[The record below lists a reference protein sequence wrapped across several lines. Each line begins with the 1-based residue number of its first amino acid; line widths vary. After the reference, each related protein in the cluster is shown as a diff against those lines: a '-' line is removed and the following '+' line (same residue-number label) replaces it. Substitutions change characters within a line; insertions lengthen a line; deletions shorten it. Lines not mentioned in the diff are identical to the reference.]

1 MTKLII
7 GITGGS
13 ASGKSTYA
21 KNFKKFLNFFNKEL
35 KTIIISMDNFCKG
48 LRSFTKEEKELFDKN
63 KLDFDKPSIIDFPSL
78 IKLIKNLKNNI
89 ASSMPI
95 YERMTYDVTSE
106 IILNEKY
113 DIIIVE
119 GIFILNN
126 RELKDLL
133 DVSIFIDLPNEDRL
147 KRRLSRY
154 KENQLKEQKEYYN
167 NFVVQAYEKYILPQR
182 DRVDFIVDGNIDFIS
197 TLEYKLLNK
206 IFNSI

>member
-21 KNFKKFLNFFNKEL
+21 KNLKKFFNFFNNKF
-35 KTIIISMDNFCKG
+35 KTIIISMDNFYKG
-48 LRSFTKEEKELFDKN
+48 LKSFTKEEKELFDKN
-63 KLDFDKPSIIDFPSL
+63 ELNLDKPSIIDFPSL
-78 IKLIKNLKNNI
+78 LKLIKNLKNNI

-95 YERMTYDVTSE
+95 YERMEYNVTSE
-106 IILNEKY
+106 IILNDKY

-126 RELKDLL
+126 DKLKDIL
-133 DVSIFIDLPNEDRL
+133 DISIFIDISNEYRLERRL
-147 KRRLSRY
+147 KRY
-154 KENQLKEQKEYYN
+154 KENQLKEQKDYYN
-167 NFVVQAYEKYILPQR
+167 NFVIPSYEKYILPYK
-182 DRVDFIVDGNIDFIS
+182 DKVDFVVDGNANFIS

-206 IFNSI
+206 IFNLI

>member
-21 KNFKKFLNFFNKEL
+21 KNLKKFLNFFNKEL
-35 KTIIISMDNFCKG
+35 RTIIISMDNFYKG
-48 LRSFTKEEKELFDKN
+48 LSSFTTKEKELFDKN
-63 KLDFDKPSIIDFPSL
+63 ELDFDRPSIIDFPSL
-78 IKLIKNLKNNI
+78 ITLVKNLKNNI

-95 YERMTYDVTSE
+95 YERMEYDTTSE
-106 IILNEKY
+106 IVLNEEY
-113 DIIIVE
+113 EIIVVE

-126 RELKDLL
+126 EELKDLL
-133 DVSIFIDLPNEDRL
+133 DISIFIDISNEDRL

-167 NFVVQAYEKYILPQR
+167 NFVVHSYEKYILPQK
-182 DRVDFIVDGNIDFIS
+182 DNADFIVDGNIDFIS
-197 TLEYKLLNK
+197 TLKYKLLDK
-206 IFNSI
+206 IFNLI